1 MDEKIIRLACG
12 AYRKFVPVWQA
23 DGSRKLEL
31 YKERIRCIAGP
42 VGKLP

>member
-12 AYRKFVPVWQA
+12 AFRKFIPQYQP

-31 YKERIRCIAGP
+31 YKERTRCMAGP